1 MLRFNTSDDNVAS
14 PYMTTSLSACK
25 SSTRRLRADGGA
37 AGEEATDMVVD
48 DAAPPRKKKPGHAGR
63 ADLNREGTISALNA
77 WLRKLNA
84 EHAPKHG
91 VRLVW
96 CKENTRA
103 GGSMQRT
110 FMYTDLKTRR
120 AKPCANGSAA
130 IQLMQELTGCDFY
143 ADMRQ
148 RSHEILTDDPTE

>member
-1 MLRFNTSDDNVAS
+1 MTSEE
-14 PYMTTSLSACK
+14 
-25 SSTRRLRADGGA
+25 ADGGT
-37 AGEEATDMVVD
+37 ATGDEVADMVVD
-48 DAAPPRKKKPGHAGR
+48 DAALPRKKKLPPVTLSDGQT
-63 ADLNREGTISALNA
+63 LNREGTMRALNA
-77 WLRKLNA
+77 WLTNLNA

-91 VRLVW
+91 VLRLVW

-148 RSHEILTDDPTE
+148 RSHEILTDGHTE